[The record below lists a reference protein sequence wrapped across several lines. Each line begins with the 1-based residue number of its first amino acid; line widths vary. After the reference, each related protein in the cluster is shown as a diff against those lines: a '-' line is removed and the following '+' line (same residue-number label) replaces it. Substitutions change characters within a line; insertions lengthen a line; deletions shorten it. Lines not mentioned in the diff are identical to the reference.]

1 MEYIVMAREKQ
12 QGEKKLNQ
20 PECVFE
26 NKQQPWQCRKHSV
39 YNAKGNVHQKLLE
52 GADRWK

>member
-26 NKQQPWQCRKHSV
+26 NKQQP
-39 YNAKGNVHQKLLE
+39 
-52 GADRWK
+52 